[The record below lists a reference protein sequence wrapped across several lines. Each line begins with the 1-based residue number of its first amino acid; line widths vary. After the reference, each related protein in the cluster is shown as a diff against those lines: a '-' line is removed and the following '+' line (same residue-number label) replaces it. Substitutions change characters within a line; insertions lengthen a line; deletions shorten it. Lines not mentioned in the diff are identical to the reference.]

1 MKNFKIFVLS
11 VLVLYLS
18 IYHVSGIIECHY
30 CGIRKLCT
38 LPYDD
43 TFSEKISCAK
53 SCMKFDGQA
62 EDGKRVLVRSCGVE
76 DTNIC
81 NKTTTWHGSKGEKC
95 ICNAANCNGVTKT
108 YANIYHVIP
117 TAAFLLI
124 FMITNQYM

>member
-18 IYHVSGIIECHY
+18 IYQVSGIIECHY

-124 FMITNQYM
+124 FMITNKYR

>member
-1 MKNFKIFVLS
+1 MGSLKKIVLS
-11 VLVLYLS
+11 VLVLYIS
-18 IYHVSGIIECHY
+18 IYEVSGIIECHY
-30 CGIRKLCT
+30 CGIRKLCS

-43 TFSEKISCAK
+43 TLAEKISCAK

-95 ICNAANCNGVTKT
+95 ICNAANCNGATKT
-108 YANIYHVIP
+108 YETICSIIP
-117 TAAFLLI
+117 TIAFLLI
-124 FMITNQYM
+124 FMITHQYR

>member
-1 MKNFKIFVLS
+1 MKTSKGIVVS

-18 IYHVSGIIECHY
+18 IYQASGIIECHY

-43 TFSEKISCAK
+43 TFSEKISCEK

-95 ICNAANCNGVTKT
+95 ICNAENCNGSTKI
-108 YANIYHVIP
+108 YANNGSFIHSI
-117 TAAFLLI
+117 AILLI

>member
-1 MKNFKIFVLS
+1 MRNLKKIVLS
-11 VLVLYLS
+11 ILVLYLS
-18 IYHVSGIIECHY
+18 IYQVSGIIECHY
-30 CGIRKLCT
+30 CGIRKLCS

-53 SCMKFDGQA
+53 SCMKFDGKA

-95 ICNAANCNGVTKT
+95 ICNAANCNGATKT
-108 YANIYHVIP
+108 NVNISNLIP
-117 TAAFLLI
+117 TIAFLLI
-124 FMITNQYM
+124 FMITNQNR